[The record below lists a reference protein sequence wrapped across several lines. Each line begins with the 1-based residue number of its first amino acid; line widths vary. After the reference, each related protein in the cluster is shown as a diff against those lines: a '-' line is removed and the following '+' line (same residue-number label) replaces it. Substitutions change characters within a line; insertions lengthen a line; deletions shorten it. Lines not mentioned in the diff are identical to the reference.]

1 MNENKNNT
9 SNIFNNFK
17 FEPYPNNKKEESKDI
32 IHNQNNTEQKKEENI
47 IHNQT
52 SNVEQKVKEQTNTT
66 NKYPSFNMPTFEQN
80 NSSNTTKDSKIVTN
94 GVKKVMMFTLL
105 FVVISSIMELIP
117 TIFYELFRESA
128 TLGSGMNVNEMQTTI
143 YNIIDIVNKIFII
156 ALIIISINIFIK
168 SRKENPETNIYMYLL
183 YIILGIVYFF
193 DHTGIVPIIFLG
205 IIIFYLYKTKNEDK
219 KIFKALV
226 ISLVIF
232 VIIKL
237 VLVINNF

>member
-32 IHNQNNTEQKKEENI
+32 IHNQINTEQKKEENI

-105 FVVISSIMELIP
+105 FVVYP
-117 TIFYELFRESA
+117 
-128 TLGSGMNVNEMQTTI
+128 
-143 YNIIDIVNKIFII
+143 
-156 ALIIISINIFIK
+156 
-168 SRKENPETNIYMYLL
+168 
-183 YIILGIVYFF
+183 
-193 DHTGIVPIIFLG
+193 
-205 IIIFYLYKTKNEDK
+205 
-219 KIFKALV
+219 
-226 ISLVIF
+226 
-232 VIIKL
+232 
-237 VLVINNF
+237 